1 MIYGESGRIPVN
13 INIKLRMACFWNKLI
28 QRTTK
33 LSGIMHKVML
43 QLSNTK
49 NIAFTLLKYINSV
62 FDDAG
67 SHLGNNKCTL
77 NPNN

>member
-1 MIYGESGRIPVN
+1 MSYGEPGRIPVN
-13 INIKLRMACFWNKLI
+13 ITIKLRMACFWNKLI
-28 QRTTK
+28 QNTNR

-49 NIAFTLLKYINSV
+49 NIAFTLFKYIKSV

-67 SHLGNNKCTL
+67 SYLGNNKCTL
-77 NPNN
+77 NQNN